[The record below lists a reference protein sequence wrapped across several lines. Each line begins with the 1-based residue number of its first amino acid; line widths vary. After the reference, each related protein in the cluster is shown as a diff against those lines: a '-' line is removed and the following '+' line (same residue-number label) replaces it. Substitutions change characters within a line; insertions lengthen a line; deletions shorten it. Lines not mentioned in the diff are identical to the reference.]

1 MKPNKKRYLKY
12 STFFHERTPA
22 YSSPPS
28 FYGAMSASVK
38 SFIFPHSCKDLHT
51 VPLLS
56 RALSVPVGNTEGKTA
71 CHSHTSSHTARG
83 YPVRE
88 TAISVVVLRMYFQES
103 GFLCVPNVVLRSFT
117 SWRCTSPLEL
127 LQLFAVLEG
136 GVLVVVWGVFLFFKS
151 VLTSAFWL
159 LSQELVQV
167 L

>member
-1 MKPNKKRYLKY
+1 MCKY
-12 STFFHERTPA
+12 CYISVETQQEKIPPIFHVLPRTN
-22 YSSPPS
+22 PS
-28 FYGAMSASVK
+28 VQFSIIVYGAMSAHVK

-103 GFLCVPNVVLRSFT
+103 GFLCLCAKCSAKKLHQ
-117 SWRCTSPLEL
+117 LE
-127 LQLFAVLEG
+127 VYIP
-136 GVLVVVWGVFLFFKS
+136 S
-151 VLTSAFWL
+151 
-159 LSQELVQV
+159 
-167 L
+167 